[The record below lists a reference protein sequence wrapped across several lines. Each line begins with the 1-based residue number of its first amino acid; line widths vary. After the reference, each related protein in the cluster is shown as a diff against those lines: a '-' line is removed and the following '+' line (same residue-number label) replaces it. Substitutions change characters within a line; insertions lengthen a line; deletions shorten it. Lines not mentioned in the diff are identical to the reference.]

1 MAYSKYLIVGSSH
14 AALEAVTAIRL
25 QDEGGSIT
33 MLTRDSRLPYSP
45 TILPY
50 IVSGRSRPDN
60 VVLRDAAYFAQ
71 NKVELQRSA
80 EVVGVDPALQ
90 SVRTADGAIWTYAR
104 LLLATGGTPVVPA
117 VPGLSDVRP
126 HVLHTMDDAIALRDA
141 IGRAQS
147 AIVLGAGLCGM
158 HVAENMAK
166 AGLAVSVL
174 VRSRPLRE
182 YFSPRAGGM
191 IQTAFAGNG
200 ARMMMGR
207 TPAAVERRG
216 DGCAVTLDNGE
227 TITAD
232 LLMVGTGVTPAMAY
246 LAGSGVE
253 TGRGIL
259 VDDRMRT
266 SVADVWAAG
275 DVAEARSFWGGT
287 AVNGILPGAVEH
299 GRIAGADMAD
309 DAVVRDFPGAMS
321 LNTYHYFEH
330 HSVSVGLGGQL
341 PDDADFD
348 IDEQV
353 DAARGKY
360 RRIVMREGR
369 LVGISSIDDF
379 VDPGVMWQLILRRTD
394 LSPCKADFLA
404 HPQAT
409 GRRLMSQ
416 LWR

>member
-1 MAYSKYLIVGSSH
+1 VKL
-14 AALEAVTAIRL
+14 
-25 QDEGGSIT
+25 
-33 MLTRDSRLPYSP
+33 
-45 TILPY
+45 
-50 IVSGRSRPDN
+50 
-60 VVLRDAAYFAQ
+60 
-71 NKVELQRSA
+71 
-80 EVVGVDPALQ
+80 
-90 SVRTADGAIWTYAR
+90 
-104 LLLATGGTPVVPA
+104 
-117 VPGLSDVRP
+117 
-126 HVLHTMDDAIALRDA
+126 HVLHTMDDAIRLRDA
-141 IGRAQS
+141 IGQAKS

-191 IQTAFAGNG
+191 IQNAFAGKG
-200 ARMMMGR
+200 ARMLMGR
-207 TPAAVERRG
+207 TPAAVERHG

-227 TITAD
+227 TIAAD
-232 LLMVGTGVTPAMAY
+232 LLMVGTGVVPAMAY

-266 SVADVWAAG
+266 SAPDIWAAG

-299 GRIAGADMAD
+299 GRVAGADMAQD
-309 DAVVRDFPGAMS
+309 TVVRDFPGAMS

-341 PDDADFD
+341 PGDADFE

-353 DAARGKY
+353 DESRGKY
-360 RRIVMREGR
+360 RRIVMRDRR

-394 LSPCKADFLA
+394 LSPYKADFLA

-409 GRRLMSQ
+409 GRRLMSL

>member
-117 VPGLSDVRP
+117 VPGLSDVRL

>member
-1 MAYSKYLIVGSSH
+1 
-14 AALEAVTAIRL
+14 
-25 QDEGGSIT
+25 
-33 MLTRDSRLPYSP
+33 
-45 TILPY
+45 
-50 IVSGRSRPDN
+50 
-60 VVLRDAAYFAQ
+60 
-71 NKVELQRSA
+71 
-80 EVVGVDPALQ
+80 
-90 SVRTADGAIWTYAR
+90 
-104 LLLATGGTPVVPA
+104 
-117 VPGLSDVRP
+117 
-126 HVLHTMDDAIALRDA
+126 
-141 IGRAQS
+141 
-147 AIVLGAGLCGM
+147 VLGAGLCGM

-166 AGLAVSVL
+166 AGLTVSVL

-182 YFSPRAGGM
+182 YFSPRAGDM
-191 IQTAFAGNG
+191 IRSAFAGNG
-200 ARMMMGR
+200 AHLLMGR
-207 TPAAVERRG
+207 TPACVERHG

-232 LLMVGTGVTPAMAY
+232 LLMVGTGVSPAMAY

-266 SVADVWAAG
+266 SATDIWAAG
-275 DVAEARSFWGGT
+275 DVAEARSFWGGK

-299 GRIAGADMAD
+299 GRIAGADMAQ

-341 PDDADFD
+341 PDDAAFD

-353 DAARGKY
+353 DAGRGKY
-360 RRIVMREGR
+360 RRIVLRDGR

-379 VDPGVMWQLILRRTD
+379 VDPGIMWQLIMRRTD